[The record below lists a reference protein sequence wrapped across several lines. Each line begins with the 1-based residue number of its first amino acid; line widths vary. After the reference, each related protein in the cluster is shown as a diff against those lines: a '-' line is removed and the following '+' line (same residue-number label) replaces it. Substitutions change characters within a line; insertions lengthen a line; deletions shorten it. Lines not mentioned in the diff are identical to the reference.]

1 MARDGGCLEGA
12 FATEVRE
19 VFDEEARGEGV
30 GGGDGLGGEVVEE
43 VAEVA
48 VVGGEGVGGEAALD
62 AQVVHEPVASIGER
76 EWGAHV
82 RTEHRS
88 VRGR

>member
-1 MARDGGCLEGA
+1 MARDGGCQEGA
-12 FATEVRE
+12 FAPEVGE
-19 VFDEEARGEGV
+19 VIDQESRGEGV
-30 GGGDGLGGEVVEE
+30 GGGDGLCGEVVEE
-43 VAEVA
+43 VAEVS

-62 AQVVHEPVASIGER
+62 AQVVHEPVAGIGEGD
-76 EWGAHV
+76 GAHV